1 MQQSSTYFG
10 NNLNNIP
17 ASYISLDQ
25 NNVLPDQSTVHIP
38 VAAGGPPLLPPLVRG
53 QNIQSGPY
61 TLTVTNSM
69 VLERERQNQEIYRFW
84 LAQQRR
90 NLGGTQTDEDYFAEF
105 KNSKIRRNFIT
116 KVFFILFLQFLFTT
130 LYVSFFLF
138 YPPARDFINR
148 YWYLWVI
155 AMTVFVCSYCS
166 ISITDCGRRQSGW
179 GITLLLLLTLAESHL
194 AAYISIRFQVEVVLI
209 TVGMTAA
216 VTLLVSLAAIFF
228 KFDFTMWAGLLSI
241 LGVVLL
247 MAIVLLTVL
256 LMYTKI
262 SIIITVFG
270 VIGALIFSL
279 YLYFDVQT
287 IMGGRKIQ
295 LSPDEVIFAT
305 TQLYVD
311 IIGLYRYLLL
321 VIGGSTRT

>member
-1 MQQSSTYFG
+1 MQQPSYFT
-10 NNLNNIP
+10 NNLQNIP
-17 ASYISLDQ
+17 ASTLSLDQ
-25 NNVLPDQSTVHIP
+25 NNVLPDSSTAHIP
-38 VAAGGPPLLPPLVRG
+38 VAVGGPPLLPHLVRG
-53 QNIQSGPY
+53 QNIQSGPH
-61 TLTVTNSM
+61 TITVTNSM
-69 VLERERQNQEIYRFW
+69 VIERERQNQEIYRFW

-105 KNSKIRRNFIT
+105 KNSKLRRNFIT
-116 KVFFILFLQFLFTT
+116 KVFFIL
-130 LYVSFFLF
+130 
-138 YPPARDFINR
+138 PPAREFINR

-155 AMTVFVCSYCS
+155 AMTIFLCSYCS

-194 AAYISIRFQVEVVLI
+194 AAYISIRFNVELVLI
-209 TVGMTAA
+209 TVGLTAA
-216 VTLLVSLAAIFF
+216 VTLMVALAAICC
-228 KFDFTMWAGLLSI
+228 KFDFTMWTGLLSI
-241 LGVVLL
+241 VGVVAL
-247 MAIVLLTVL
+247 MSIIIITVT

-262 SIIITVFG
+262 SVAITIFG
-270 VIGALIFSL
+270 AIGALIFSL

-295 LSPDEVIFAT
+295 ISPDEIIFAT

-321 VIGGSTRT
+321 LIGGSTRSY

>member
-1 MQQSSTYFG
+1 MQQPSYLT
-10 NNLNNIP
+10 NNFQNIP
-17 ASYISLDQ
+17 ASILSLDQ
-25 NNVLPDQSTVHIP
+25 NNVLPDSSTAHIP
-38 VAAGGPPLLPPLVRG
+38 VAAGGPPLLPHLVRG

-61 TLTVTNSM
+61 TITVTNSM
-69 VLERERQNQEIYRFW
+69 VIERERQNQEIYRFW

-105 KNSKIRRNFIT
+105 KNSKLRRNFIT
-116 KVFFILFLQFLFTT
+116 KVFFILFLQFLFTA
-130 LYVSFFLF
+130 LYISFFMF
-138 YPPARDFINR
+138 HPPARDFINR

-155 AMTVFVCSYCS
+155 AMTVFLCSYCS

-194 AAYISIRFQVEVVLI
+194 AAYISIRFNVELVLI
-209 TVGMTAA
+209 T
-216 VTLLVSLAAIFF
+216 
-228 KFDFTMWAGLLSI
+228 FDFTMWTGLLSI
-241 LGVVLL
+241 VGVVAL
-247 MAIVLLTVL
+247 MSIIIITVT

-262 SIIITVFG
+262 SVAITIFG
-270 VIGALIFSL
+270 AIGALIFSL

-295 LSPDEVIFAT
+295 ISPDEVIFAT

-321 VIGGSTRT
+321 VIGGSTRSY